1 MSEREMN
8 KKGQEMSLTTIL
20 LIVLGLVVVVVIILA
35 VSGFFGPIFAG
46 LKLAP
51 SGLATLVKACN
62 GYVQIDSKTDYCT
75 FRSTTIDSKT
85 EYLNCEDD
93 RVQKDMDS
101 TLTGKI
107 SSCGAS
113 AIKDKCAELVRG
125 STGNAV
131 VNQKPCSD
139 FALEFNCNSNFIK
152 GFLIDKNAGLK
163 CPSTQ
168 EPTKTKTLTSGFQ
181 EAQSSICCVA
191 P

>member
-85 EYLNCEDD
+85 EYLSCLDS
-93 RVQKDMDS
+93 RVQKDLEPNAQNWNTCDNYPRAQECQS
-101 TLTGKI
+101 LVISGVSKPVVGGSSGGVACTSAESCVPDVGSLKQAGAACPTSPETTKEVTLNDG
-107 SSCGAS
+107 
-113 AIKDKCAELVRG
+113 
-125 STGNAV
+125 
-131 VNQKPCSD
+131 
-139 FALEFNCNSNFIK
+139 
-152 GFLIDKNAGLK
+152 
-163 CPSTQ
+163 
-168 EPTKTKTLTSGFQ
+168 
-181 EAQSSICCVA
+181 SICCVKKGA
-191 P
+191 TASKA